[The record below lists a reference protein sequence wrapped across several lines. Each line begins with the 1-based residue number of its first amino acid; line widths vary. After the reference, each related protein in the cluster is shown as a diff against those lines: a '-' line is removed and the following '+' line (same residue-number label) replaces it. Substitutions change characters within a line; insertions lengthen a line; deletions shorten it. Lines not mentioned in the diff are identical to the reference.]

1 MGGIGK
7 SGDGGAA
14 QARADEMAR
23 QARIR
28 EGTDKVNTMFDSQFT
43 PEFYAG
49 RRQAYLDYAT
59 PQLED
64 QYDKTLKNLT
74 YALDRAGTTDSS
86 IRAQKL
92 ADLQKLYDTN
102 KRQVADTSLS
112 QENSAKSNMEASRNS
127 LINQLVA
134 TANVENAVNQA
145 TNQAKM
151 LTAPEPYQPLAQLFS
166 QFATTVGTQADAERN
181 AYYAGQKPYYDT
193 GLFKPRSS
201 SVSITGD
208 S

>member
-1 MGGIGK
+1 MGGGGK
-7 SGDGGAA
+7 GGDGGAA

-43 PEFYAG
+43 PEFFSG

-64 QYDKTLKNLT
+64 QYARTLKNLT

-102 KRQVADTSLS
+102 KRQVADTALG
-112 QENSAKSNMEASRNS
+112 QENAARSNIESSRNS

-145 TNQAKM
+145 TNQAKI

-166 QFATTVGTQADAERN
+166 QFATSLGAQADAERN
-181 AYYAGQKPYYDT
+181 AYYSNEKPYYDT
-193 GLFKPRSS
+193 GLFKPRSN
-201 SVSITGD
+201 SVSVTGD
-208 S
+208 